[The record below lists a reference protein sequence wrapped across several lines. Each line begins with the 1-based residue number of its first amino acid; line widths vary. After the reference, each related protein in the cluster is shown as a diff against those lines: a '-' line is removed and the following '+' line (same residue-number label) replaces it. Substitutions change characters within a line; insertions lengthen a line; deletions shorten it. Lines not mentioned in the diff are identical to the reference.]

1 MIHKI
6 QGIHK
11 KQGGTGRPGDNGD
24 AVGTSRPGNTRYG
37 GIQGIEGIDGIHEIQ
52 GIQGIQV
59 FRGFTTIVCSWI
71 DMVETFYGHG
81 PVWILNCSTFPPP
94 LFIFSPTDCK
104 TCWCL

>member
-71 DMVETFYGHG
+71 DMVETSVCYFLWTRASLDLKLQYVS
-81 PVWILNCSTFPPP
+81 PSLV
-94 LFIFSPTDCK
+94 FI
-104 TCWCL
+104 